1 MNSNRVLIAA
11 LGCCALSWPTSA
23 AAGLLLSFDNSS
35 YSIVGV
41 NGTVA
46 VPVFISQTPD
56 GPQIAAGNELLTSGI
71 VVSENN
77 PTGIARVLL
86 STDVSAGPAWDSA
99 SSSAS
104 ATTATL
110 ATTSLAGIANLSSPV
125 LLGTFHFTG
134 LALGTTTISVANL
147 TPGPSFITV
156 GGDVVDP
163 GNIATATI
171 EVKAPSLPEP
181 STQALSCAALA
192 IVGAAE
198 IRRRRVSRSRGM
210 AF

>member
-1 MNSNRVLIAA
+1 MNLIRLLIAV
-11 LGCCALSWPTSA
+11 LCCCALNWPTPA
-23 AAGLLLSFDNSS
+23 AAGLLLSFDRSS
-35 YSIVGV
+35 YSIDGV
-41 NGTVA
+41 NGSVA
-46 VPVFISQTPD
+46 VPVFISQIPG
-56 GPQIAAGNELLTSGI
+56 GPQVATGNELLSAGI

-77 PTGIARVLL
+77 PSGIAQVLF
-86 STDVSAGPAWDSA
+86 SSDVSAGPAWDTA
-99 SSSAS
+99 SESAS

-110 ATTSLAGIANLSSPV
+110 ATVSLAGIADLSSPV

-147 TPGPSFITV
+147 TPGPSFVTA

-171 EVKAPSLPEP
+171 EVNLPEP

-192 IVGAAE
+192 VVGAAE
-198 IRRRRVSRSRGM
+198 TRRRRLSRSRGT